1 MRKFLSDFE
10 SLELYLD
17 YLSDNSLTIFIPE
30 NGFTTITHQIIQ
42 YSNSQFDLIDSIDRL
57 SLYIAKM
64 PKYHYG
70 WDNEEV
76 FDYFKNELNIA
87 FEIVNTRSFIS
98 NNDELYDKLLEYL
111 YYKFVNSISHP
122 YLILDDE
129 FDDNFEYI
137 KLDLKFCLRQ
147 QVRLYIQNG

>member
-57 SLYIAKM
+57 SLYIAKS

-70 WDNEEV
+70 CV
-76 FDYFKNELNIA
+76 
-87 FEIVNTRSFIS
+87 
-98 NNDELYDKLLEYL
+98 
-111 YYKFVNSISHP
+111 
-122 YLILDDE
+122 
-129 FDDNFEYI
+129 
-137 KLDLKFCLRQ
+137 
-147 QVRLYIQNG
+147 